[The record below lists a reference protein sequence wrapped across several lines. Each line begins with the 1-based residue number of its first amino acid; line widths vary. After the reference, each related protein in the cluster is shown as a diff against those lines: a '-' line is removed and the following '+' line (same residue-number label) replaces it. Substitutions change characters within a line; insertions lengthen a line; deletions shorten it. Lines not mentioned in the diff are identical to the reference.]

1 MVKINKSVKI
11 SYWIGIFIVFVTH
24 LYMLGYGMP
33 ADQIVG
39 HSILNLV
46 AGCLLAYSWFGIK

>member
-1 MVKINKSVKI
+1 MVKIKKSVKI
-11 SYWIGIFIVFVTH
+11 SYWIGITIVFATH

-39 HSILNLV
+39 HSILNLI
-46 AGCLLAYSWFGIK
+46 AGFFLAYSWFKR